1 MTKNYIQLKKDLTIL
16 KFLYAIGILLIVG
29 CVSTAKPVYTGRT
42 MHIPLQTSP
51 EGARVIFDG
60 KQEGFTPMTLKFTY
74 LIDPQGVHNDEK
86 QERKIKIEK
95 EGYKPYVLSFSFQ
108 GKEYKKIPRPI
119 LLKKLDDAVS
129 HDDGEK
135 KIHEQKKLNKEVK
148 GVLKGTEK
156 DVASLRGKNDTQKI
170 AHHDKTIETL
180 SAEEWFEKGLALG
193 KAKKYKEEIKAYKQ
207 AIKLKPDYA
216 NAHYN
221 LGLTYLILNDNDSAI
236 EEFRILKAL
245 KPQSVDNLYES
256 TVLRASLDK
265 VKKQKADDQNASQII
280 YTIQTGSFIEIE
292 RARKEFESIHQGLNE
307 KELNYLRIEKVGGF
321 YSVRLGKFEDYASAD
336 IFLKTVMTEL
346 SPTAIILKAH
356 IKGNRIM
363 KLHKK

>member
-1 MTKNYIQLKKDLTIL
+1 MIKKKIL
-16 KFLYAIGILLIVG
+16 SILILIGVSLILG
-29 CVSTAKPVYTGRT
+29 CVSTAKPAYTGRT

-51 EGARVIFDG
+51 EGAKVIFDG

-74 LIDPQGVHNDEK
+74 LIDPQGGHIDET
-86 QERKIKIEK
+86 QERIIKIEK
-95 EGYKPYVLSFSFQ
+95 EGYESYVLSFSVQ

-119 LLKKLDDAVS
+119 LLKKLDDVVS

-148 GVLKGTEK
+148 GALKGTEK

-170 AHHDKTIETL
+170 AHHDKTMETL

-193 KAKKYKEEIKAYKQ
+193 KAKRYKDEIKAYKQ

-221 LGLTYLILNDNDSAI
+221 LGLTYLILNDKDSAI
-236 EEFRILKAL
+236 EEFRILKEL
-245 KPQSVDNLYES
+245 TPQSVDNLYES
-256 TVLRASLDK
+256 AVLRASLDK

-280 YTIQTGSFIEIE
+280 FTIQTGSFTEIE
-292 RARKEFESIHQGLNE
+292 RARKEFESIKQGLNK
-307 KELNYLRIEKVGGF
+307 KELNYLRIEIIGKF
-321 YSVRLGKFEDYASAD
+321 YAVRLGKFEDYTTAER
-336 IFLKTVMTEL
+336 FLQALKPRFTGIV
-346 SPTAIILKAH
+346 IIKAY
-356 IKGNRIM
+356 IKDDRII
-363 KLHKK
+363 KLYEG